1 MHFEKVCKVK
11 TGNKTKRQLTE
22 KIAKS
27 KAFEI
32 GHKPE
37 EEGTRISEEKYR
49 LLVDNA
55 NEAILVIQYG
65 LIKFCNAKF
74 NELVGYPKNGLPP
87 KLFLELV
94 HPDDQE
100 ILAKNHLRRLKGEE
114 VLNIYS
120 FRIIDKYGIIKWL
133 EINAT
138 LITWE
143 GKPAILAFLTDITE
157 RKRAEEKLRESERKY
172 KTLVENLPEKIFVKD
187 KNSIFVSCNEN
198 YARDLGIDPE
208 EIVGRTAFDFY
219 PKELAE
225 KYRADDKTIM
235 ESGATEHIEEKYIQG
250 GQEFVVETVKTPL
263 KDEEGS
269 TFGLLGIFWDITARK
284 QMEQELI
291 KSHEQL
297 RNLANHLQS
306 IREEERSLI
315 AREVH
320 DDLGQV
326 LTALNM
332 DLSWLTNKLPKDQ
345 KILSK
350 KTKSMSKLIH
360 KTIQKLK
367 RIATEL
373 RPRLLDDL
381 GLVAAIEWEKEE
393 FQKRSGIECDIT
405 IYPGEINL
413 DKGRSTAIFRIFQ
426 EMLTN
431 IARHSN
437 ATKVKVNLTERQG
450 QIVLRVKDN
459 GVGIPED
466 QISNSKSLGLIGIRE
481 RAYSFGGN
489 TTITGIPGKGTAV
502 IVSIPLDKK
511 E

>member
-1 MHFEKVCKVK
+1 MK

-235 ESGATEHIEEKYIQG
+235 ESGATEHIEEKYIQ
-250 GQEFVVETVKTPL
+250 T
-263 KDEEGS
+263 
-269 TFGLLGIFWDITARK
+269 R
-284 QMEQELI
+284 
-291 KSHEQL
+291 
-297 RNLANHLQS
+297 
-306 IREEERSLI
+306 
-315 AREVH
+315 
-320 DDLGQV
+320 
-326 LTALNM
+326 
-332 DLSWLTNKLPKDQ
+332 
-345 KILSK
+345 
-350 KTKSMSKLIH
+350 
-360 KTIQKLK
+360 
-367 RIATEL
+367 
-373 RPRLLDDL
+373 
-381 GLVAAIEWEKEE
+381 
-393 FQKRSGIECDIT
+393 
-405 IYPGEINL
+405 
-413 DKGRSTAIFRIFQ
+413 
-426 EMLTN
+426 
-431 IARHSN
+431 
-437 ATKVKVNLTERQG
+437 
-450 QIVLRVKDN
+450 
-459 GVGIPED
+459 
-466 QISNSKSLGLIGIRE
+466 
-481 RAYSFGGN
+481 
-489 TTITGIPGKGTAV
+489 
-502 IVSIPLDKK
+502 
-511 E
+511 